1 MTRTVRTDIYFY
13 IYSNDDEDMVWYSTS
28 SDDKSKQD
36 QNLLNAIEEARRI
49 LRREPSA
56 DIEICGRATD
66 MCGEYEDGA
75 EYDFR
80 VCTMDALDATEQKVR
95 KVKGNA

>member
-13 IYSNDDEDMVWYSTS
+13 LYSNDEEDMLWYSPS
-28 SDDKSKQD
+28 SDDKRKQD

-49 LRREPSA
+49 LRRDPSA
-56 DIEICGRATD
+56 NIEVCGRATD

-80 VCTMDALDATEQKVR
+80 VATVRDLDHVEEKVR
-95 KVKGNA
+95 EGMRK